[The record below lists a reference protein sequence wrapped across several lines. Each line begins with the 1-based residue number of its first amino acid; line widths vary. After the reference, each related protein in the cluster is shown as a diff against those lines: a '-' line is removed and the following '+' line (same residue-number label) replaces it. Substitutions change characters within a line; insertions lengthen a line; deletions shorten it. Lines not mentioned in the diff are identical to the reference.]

1 MDKRKIILDV
11 DTGTD
16 DAMAIIMAALSPDI
30 ELKALT
36 CVHGNLPLPNTLDNT
51 LRMVEM
57 LGIDVPV
64 YAGCAEPMVQRLRPG
79 RMMNPVRQIQADTEG
94 RASKIHE
101 EHLPL
106 PAPTIR
112 PQEQHAVSFLVDTLR
127 KEKLTLVAVGP
138 ATNVAMALRM
148 DPSIAKNI
156 EELVVMGGG
165 VYCSNVTQS
174 AEFNFFMD
182 PDAAEIMLRA
192 DCKITVFPL
201 DATTS
206 ALFSKKDG
214 ADFRAVGTRP
224 AEFFGDLV
232 IDFCQ
237 RMEDIRLSNT
247 ADPNQFECAI
257 HDALCILYLI
267 DPKIAPDIRRQSAY
281 VDFSGGYAD
290 GALLVDRRSYMDLQ
304 GETYIAYKADKQRIK
319 DLIIRILSENAR

>member
-30 ELKALT
+30 ELKAIT
-36 CVHGNLPLPNTLDNT
+36 CTHGNLPLPNTVDNT
-51 LRMVEM
+51 LRVVEM

-64 YAGCAEPMVQRLRPG
+64 YSGCAEPMAQWLRPG
-79 RMMNPVRQIQADTEG
+79 RVMNPRRQHQVDSDG
-94 RASKIHE
+94 RVSMIHE

-106 PAPTIR
+106 PEPTIR
-112 PQEQHAVSFLVDTLR
+112 AEEKHAVSFLVDTFR

-148 DPSIAKNI
+148 DPSIADNI

-165 VYCSNVTQS
+165 VHCSNATQS
-174 AEFNFFMD
+174 AEFNFYLD
-182 PDAAEIMLRA
+182 PEAAEIMMRA
-192 DCKITVFPL
+192 NCKITVFPL

-206 ALFSKKDG
+206 ALFSIKDG
-214 ADFRAVGTRP
+214 EDIKAVGTEP
-224 AEFFGDLV
+224 AEFFSDLV
-232 IDFCQ
+232 IDFCR
-237 RMEDIRLSNT
+237 RMEAIRLSNT
-247 ADPNQFECAI
+247 DDPNQFECAI

-267 DPKIAPDIRRQSAY
+267 DPKIATDLRRQSAF

-290 GALLVDRRSYMDLQ
+290 GALLVDTRSYMELM

-319 DLIIRILSENAR
+319 DLIIEILSGNA

>member
-30 ELKALT
+30 ELKAIT
-36 CVHGNLPLPNTLDNT
+36 CTHGNLPLPNTVDNT
-51 LRMVEM
+51 LRVVEM

-64 YAGCAEPMVQRLRPG
+64 YSGCAEPMAQWLRPG
-79 RMMNPVRQIQADTEG
+79 RVMNPRRQHQVDSDG
-94 RASKIHE
+94 RVSMIHE

-106 PAPTIR
+106 PEPTIR
-112 PQEQHAVSFLVDTLR
+112 AEEKHAVSFLVDTFR

-148 DPSIAKNI
+148 DPSIADNI

-165 VYCSNVTQS
+165 VHCSNATQS
-174 AEFNFFMD
+174 AEFNFYLD
-182 PDAAEIMLRA
+182 PEDI
-192 DCKITVFPL
+192 K
-201 DATTS
+201 
-206 ALFSKKDG
+206 
-214 ADFRAVGTRP
+214 AVGTEP

-232 IDFCQ
+232 IDFCR
-237 RMEDIRLSNT
+237 RMEAIRLSNT
-247 ADPNQFECAI
+247 DDPNQFECAI

-267 DPKIAPDIRRQSAY
+267 DPKIATDLRRQSAF

-290 GALLVDRRSYMDLQ
+290 GALLVDTRSYMELM
-304 GETYIAYKADKQRIK
+304 GETYIAYKADKQRIN
-319 DLIIRILSENAR
+319 DLIIEILSGNA